1 MAWLCKTKIWTQSKT
16 VYVNTGFIVYIKR
29 ENIYKDAA
37 EDVEAKIDTSN
48 YEIDRPLP
56 NKKIKKSN
64 WINERWVRWKNHEK
78 ICWIESKN
86 IKLLNRWR

>member
-56 NKKIKKSN
+56 NKKI
-64 WINERWVRWKNHEK
+64 
-78 ICWIESKN
+78 
-86 IKLLNRWR
+86 

>member
-1 MAWLCKTKIWTQSKT
+1 M
-16 VYVNTGFIVYIKR
+16 NTGFIVYIKR

-56 NKKIKKSN
+56 NKKILKSN
-64 WINERWVRWKNHEK
+64 
-78 ICWIESKN
+78 
-86 IKLLNRWR
+86 